1 MRESLNE
8 ETFPHIRHF
17 FCARLRR
24 TLYDISVRER
34 ERDIMATTTRLTLPR
49 PSTSSSAASSA
60 SASSSSR
67 NKVMTT
73 TLMHGRRPK
82 RKIPRTVKRSSAS
95 ASTSRREEDEDEDN
109 AGRAAEDAFFVNY
122 FAYGSNVGSK
132 TFSTRRN
139 IQPKRVQNGKILDYQ
154 LSFNVPGVPFLE
166 PAFAS
171 VTRQKGKITHGVC
184 YTITKDEFQYLLQT
198 EGSYDVVDVDV
209 VVYGDKDIEGVLMKA
224 KTLTHRDVAARRDLQ
239 PSKRYRDLIVE
250 GAKERG
256 LEKSWI
262 EFLEKM
268 PYFDPNEKPLNAF
281 EMSVLA
287 AALPVVLA
295 RAAPKIFD
303 VVFSNSGEGGND
315 EKTSNERKLIES
327 FLATQEA
334 LYDVHDSVEGVVGR
348 SGVLGDN
355 RI

>member
-1 MRESLNE
+1 
-8 ETFPHIRHF
+8 
-17 FCARLRR
+17 
-24 TLYDISVRER
+24 
-34 ERDIMATTTRLTLPR
+34 
-49 PSTSSSAASSA
+49 
-60 SASSSSR
+60 
-67 NKVMTT
+67 
-73 TLMHGRRPK
+73 MHGRRPK

-109 AGRAAEDAFFVNY
+109 AGRQAAEDAFFVNY

-171 VTRQKGKITHGVC
+171 VTRQKR
-184 YTITKDEFQYLLQT
+184 Q
-198 EGSYDVVDVDV
+198 GSYDVVDVDV

-287 AALPVVLA
+287 AGIAGRFGSS
-295 RAAPKIFD
+295 RAENFRRR
-303 VVFSNSGEGGND
+303 VF
-315 EKTSNERKLIES
+315 
-327 FLATQEA
+327 
-334 LYDVHDSVEGVVGR
+334 
-348 SGVLGDN
+348 
-355 RI
+355 